1 MLNLP
6 KILLNSLKI
15 EKILNLIPDTK
26 KALRFFKN
34 FKNSKNRQILS
45 PIEGLGHFLPFLDLL
60 KTLWECLKMLK
71 LQF

>member
-45 PIEGLGHFLPFLDLL
+45 PIEGLGHF
-60 KTLWECLKMLK
+60 
-71 LQF
+71 

>member
-15 EKILNLIPDTK
+15 EKIVNLIPDTK

-34 FKNSKNRQILS
+34 FKNSKKRQILS
-45 PIEGLGHFLPFLDLL
+45 PIEGLGHF
-60 KTLWECLKMLK
+60 
-71 LQF
+71 